1 MKRAIVAAEARLSME
16 FVLMLMLKARELEGR
31 WQTRLFFDNGK
42 KDAVPVTEV
51 VSILRLCN
59 LHNPELWISS
69 RDEVSPAAEE
79 ELAAFVERDFKNL
92 VWDVE
97 AGAFRDKKAPVD
109 GELPLLLGLLSDGVC
124 VLDAAATVTHVNE
137 AYSAMIDRSLTVGSS
152 LEHTCLG
159 DMVNQV
165 FTSGKTV
172 HTLIADRNTAVQF
185 TATLQPILANGRV
198 NGIISVLK
206 HRDTIQ
212 DLSET
217 VRLVTEKSK
226 KLEEQSKR
234 ERENRWYP
242 ERYVSETPE
251 QKIVRALKPGAA
263 FQSFIGMHHTVLE
276 ALALAGKAA
285 QVQSTV
291 LITGKSGTGKELVA
305 EGIHQAGPRSL
316 QPLVKVNCAAIPEP
330 LLESELFGHEKGAFT
345 GAIKRK
351 LGKFELAHKGTL
363 FLDEIGEMGL
373 EMQTKLLRVLQNSTF
388 ERVGGEMTLQVDVRI
403 VAATN
408 RDLEQMVREGA
419 FREDLYYRLNVI
431 PIHLPSLSERKT
443 DIPLLVNYFLKWF
456 NRQLGRD
463 VKGISQAAMDALV
476 GYGWPG
482 NVRELK
488 NIIERVVVLTDEAYI
503 DICDLPQCFHQ
514 GRRCELEETHFYGSI
529 TKEEIFPLE
538 KYEKDII
545 RAALER
551 YGSYSA
557 AAKALGITHKTVA
570 AKARKYGLLDWIN
583 RWTLL

>member
-1 MKRAIVAAEARLSME
+1 MKRAIVAAEVRLNLE

-42 KDAVPVTEV
+42 NDAVPVTEV

-59 LHNPELWISS
+59 RRNPELWISS
-69 RDEVSPAAEE
+69 RDEVSPAAEA
-79 ELAAFVERDFKNL
+79 ELAAFVEWDFKNL

-97 AGAFRDKKAPVD
+97 IGSFRNKKAPVD
-109 GELPLLLGLLSDGVC
+109 GKLPLLLELLGDGVC
-124 VLDAAATVTHVNE
+124 VLDAAAAVTHVNE
-137 AYSAMIDRSLTVGSS
+137 AYSAMIDRSLTVGST

-159 DMVNQV
+159 DIVKQV

-172 HTLIADRNTAVQF
+172 HTLIADRNTAVQI

-206 HRDTIQ
+206 HSDTIQ

-263 FQSFIGMHHTVLE
+263 FQSFIGMDHTVLE

-316 QPLVKVNCAAIPEP
+316 QPLVKVNCAAIPES

-388 ERVGGEMTLQVDVRI
+388 ERVGGETTLQVDVRI

-408 RDLEQMVREGA
+408 RDLEQMVREGT

-431 PIHLPSLSERKT
+431 PIHLPPLGERKT

-463 VKGISQAAMDALV
+463 VKGISQTAMDALV
-476 GYGWPG
+476 RYGWPG

-514 GRRCELEETHFYGSI
+514 EKRCELEETHFYGSI

>member
-1 MKRAIVAAEARLSME
+1 MKRAVVAAEARLSLE

-31 WQTRLFFDNGK
+31 WRTRLFFDNGK
-42 KDAVPVTEV
+42 KEAVPVTEV

-59 LHNPELWISS
+59 LRNPELWISS
-69 RDEVSPAAEE
+69 KDEVSPEAEAD
-79 ELAAFVERDFKNL
+79 LAAFVERDFKNL

-97 AGAFRDKKAPVD
+97 TGAFSDKKTQSD
-109 GELPLLLGLLSDGVC
+109 GELPLLLGLLGDGVC
-124 VLDAAATVTHVNE
+124 LLDAAATITHVNE
-137 AYSAMIDRSLTVGSS
+137 AYSNMIDRSLQAGSS
-152 LEHTCLG
+152 LAHTCLG
-159 DMVNQV
+159 EMVKQV
-165 FTSGKTV
+165 FASGQSI
-172 HTLIADRNTAVQF
+172 HTLIADRHTAAQI
-185 TATLQPILANGRV
+185 TAALQPVLV
-198 NGIISVLK
+198 NGQVTGVISVLK
-206 HRDTIQ
+206 HSDTIQ

-226 KLEEQSKR
+226 KLEEKSKR
-234 ERENRWYP
+234 DWENRWYP

-251 QKIVRALKPGAA
+251 QKIVRTLKPGTA
-263 FQSFIGMHHTVLE
+263 FQAFVGMHHTILE

-305 EGIHQAGPRSL
+305 EGIHHAGPRS
-316 QPLVKVNCAAIPEP
+316 PHTLVKVNCAAIPEA

-351 LGKFELAHKGTL
+351 LGKFELADKGTL

-388 ERVGGEMTLQVDVRI
+388 ERVGGETTLQVDVRI

-408 RDLEQMVREGA
+408 RDLEQMVNEGK

-431 PIHLPSLSERKT
+431 PIHLSQLCERKT
-443 DIPLLVNYFLKWF
+443 DIPLLVNYFLKRF
-456 NRQLGRD
+456 NQHLGRD
-463 VKGISQAAMDALV
+463 VKGISQMAMDALV
-476 GYGWPG
+476 QYGWPG

-488 NIIERVVVLTDEAYI
+488 NIIERVVVLTDEEYI
-503 DICDLPQCFHQ
+503 DICDLPPCFHQ
-514 GRRCELEETHFYGSI
+514 GNRCEPEETRFYGSI
-529 TKEEIFPLE
+529 SKEEIFPLE

-583 RWTLL
+583 HWTLL